1 MIAITKRNICMFI
14 NKDTEIL
21 FFEGE
26 VFTVLGEVTL
36 FNAEYLVVLYE
47 EDERFLHHPFL
58 IEKCDCKIML
68 IDKSKHYT
76 V

>member
-36 FNAEYLVVLYE
+36 FSAEYLIVLYE
-47 EDERFLHHPFL
+47 EDERFLHQPFL
-58 IEKCDCKIML
+58 IEKCDCEIVNGHMINPKI
-68 IDKSKHYT
+68 K
-76 V
+76 